1 MRGTRNQIGSGVC
14 CTAIENHCQLEH
26 RARISLTSR
35 PLPRDNGAMSES
47 LLRLLFQPTPTRIR
61 GWTRIVR
68 RALPA
73 GWGARGRLLVGVF
86 LAILVAFLVPVAVL
100 VLLVQVMG
108 RFPGNHWIGG
118 LGLLLLAVSQTFAG
132 VFFRR
137 YRKKAGVAIV
147 AHQEVWEELAAEEQA
162 RREASR
168 LQETLPGS
176 APDTAAKTR
185 SRL

>member
-1 MRGTRNQIGSGVC
+1 
-14 CTAIENHCQLEH
+14 
-26 RARISLTSR
+26 
-35 PLPRDNGAMSES
+35 
-47 LLRLLFQPTPTRIR
+47 
-61 GWTRIVR
+61 
-68 RALPA
+68 
-73 GWGARGRLLVGVF
+73 VGVS

-100 VLLVQVMG
+100 VLLVHAMD

-118 LGLLLLAVSQTFAG
+118 MGLFLLAVSQTLAG

-137 YRKKAGVAIV
+137 YRKKAKVAIV

-162 RREASR
+162 LLLRAR

-176 APDTAAKTR
+176 NSDTAAKPR